1 MATNSSAVVDL
12 RSLTLAELLDRSFTL
27 YRNHF
32 WLFAGITAIAQGLVF
47 IVMLPFGYW
56 VGAAAVKSAGMS
68 PGKLVMAGGIGG
80 LLTLVAYFASEVAT
94 IYAVSEIYLGRS
106 VTIRQAYSRARGK
119 IGRIVWLTVLTGLA
133 VMGGMILLVFPGIY
147 IFCRTWVAVP
157 AALLEDLPAR
167 SALNRSFALTKG
179 DAGRIFIVLVLLIL
193 VGLTA
198 ASILQYP
205 FQIAAGIIKEGPFA
219 QALTTMATLG
229 SMMAQILVGPIGL
242 ITVALFYYDLRVRKE
257 AFDLQMMLT
266 TLPGLA
272 AAPAVSAPPAIS

>member
-1 MATNSSAVVDL
+1 MATNSSAVGDL
-12 RSLTLAELLDRSFTL
+12 RPLTLAELLDRAFTL

-47 IVMLPFGYW
+47 ILMLPFGFW
-56 VGAAAVKSAGMS
+56 VGVKSASMS
-68 PGKLVMAGGIGG
+68 PAKVALAGAIGA
-80 LLTLVAYFASEVAT
+80 LLRLVAYFASEVAT

-119 IGRIVWLTVLTGLA
+119 IGRIVWLAFLTGLA
-133 VMGGMILLVFPGIY
+133 VMGGIILLVFPGIY
-147 IFCRTWVAVP
+147 IMCRTWVAVP

-179 DAGRIFIVLVLLIL
+179 DAGRIFIVIVLLIL
-193 VGLTA
+193 VGFAA

-205 FQIAAGIIKEGPFA
+205 FQIAAGIIKEGPIA
-219 QALTTMATLG
+219 QALTMLATLG
-229 SMMAQILVGPIGL
+229 AMMAQILVGPIGL

-266 TLPGLA
+266 RLPGLA